1 MAATVLEARQRLPL
15 LAVLWAAMM
24 LAWLGGLVLGVLW
37 VWPHLRALVV
47 TVDFVSSLVWLAT
60 GTSAWLVALN
70 LGYRRFWRR

>member
-1 MAATVLEARQRLPL
+1 MLPL

-24 LAWLGGLVLGVLW
+24 LAWLGGLILGVVW

-47 TVDFVSSLVWLAT
+47 TLDFVSSLVWLAT

-70 LGYRRFWRR
+70 LGYRRFWHR